1 MDTIDSNTVAIA
13 LAIVFMLSSV
23 AVMFAALR
31 PTFTLYA
38 LAAVV
43 SLVGIN
49 IHLGVTLYLSRI
61 VIIFFLVSILVRAAL
76 DKQTRLPYKF
86 LSPFIM
92 LFGLILLF
100 QLISVLFSGRISDG
114 LVQLF
119 INLSVMAVF
128 ITVIC
133 VGNRVEVIT
142 KAVTIYLVTGLV
154 QGLYGIYQVIGA
166 QFNWPT
172 YQTLMAG
179 IPTANDRTLGGYQ
192 YFGAYESFRAVGFF
206 SADVSHYAGYMAGV
220 LILAIALLTFNRR
233 SWFLIA
239 VIVAGAMGLLF
250 SLSRSGILAFVVV
263 GIPSLLFLLWRVH
276 RSAQRSN
283 SRRVQL
289 FLRLT
294 VLGGATVF
302 LLVLISPEIE
312 LTKTFETISIRMAD
326 LANTGDDQLE
336 SMQTH
341 ILTRLLAVDA
351 FASSPLIGVGMGVT
365 AAPWYSESYH
375 TFWFGA
381 HSHHLDMLG
390 QTGLIGAGLQWLFMG
405 LVARYMW
412 HGLFVG
418 RDNSLERHLLAG
430 LLAAFVTIVLGNL
443 LYYYYLNDFVWFLM
457 GCGVTLSRLLI
468 LEAHKRVASPVVV

>member
-13 LAIVFMLSSV
+13 LAIVFMLSSF

-92 LFGLILLF
+92 LFGLVLLF
-100 QLISVLFSGRISDG
+100 QMISVLFSGRISDG

-276 RSAQRSN
+276 RSGQGSN
-283 SRRVQL
+283 SRGGQL

-312 LTKTFETISIRMAD
+312 LTKTFETISIR
-326 LANTGDDQLE
+326 
-336 SMQTH
+336 
-341 ILTRLLAVDA
+341 
-351 FASSPLIGVGMGVT
+351 
-365 AAPWYSESYH
+365 
-375 TFWFGA
+375 
-381 HSHHLDMLG
+381 
-390 QTGLIGAGLQWLFMG
+390 
-405 LVARYMW
+405 
-412 HGLFVG
+412 
-418 RDNSLERHLLAG
+418 
-430 LLAAFVTIVLGNL
+430 
-443 LYYYYLNDFVWFLM
+443 
-457 GCGVTLSRLLI
+457 
-468 LEAHKRVASPVVV
+468 